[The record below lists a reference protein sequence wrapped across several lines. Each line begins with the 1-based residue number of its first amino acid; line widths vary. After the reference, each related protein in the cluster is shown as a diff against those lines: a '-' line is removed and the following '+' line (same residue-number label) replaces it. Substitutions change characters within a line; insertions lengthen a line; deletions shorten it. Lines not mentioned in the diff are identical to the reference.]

1 MEFKVNIPTKLS
13 ELSLQQYSKYL
24 EMITQYDQ
32 MKDET
37 KNPDVFYML
46 KTLEIFCGINYEDG
60 LKIRLQDVRKIVN
73 KIEELLSQK
82 PDLVR
87 TFQVGDTEFG
97 FIPKLDDMTFGEY
110 IDIDTNLGNWNN
122 MHKAIAVLYRPI
134 KKKSGDK
141 YLIEEYR
148 GDVYHEA
155 MKHTPLDAVLS
166 SLVFFYHL
174 GIDLSNAMTKYLEEA
189 SQTDLERYKT
199 LEGSGVGINRS
210 IRLLRETLQDLRI

>member
-1 MEFKVNIPTKLS
+1 MELKVNIPTKLS

-199 LEGSGVGINRS
+199 LEGSGVGINRC

>member
-1 MEFKVNIPTKLS
+1 MELKVNIPTKLS

>member
-1 MEFKVNIPTKLS
+1 MELKVNIPTKLS

-199 LEGSGVGINRS
+199 LEESGVGINRS